1 MLVSRDS
8 ATNALE
14 NSVID
19 GVSGRVAFW
28 MLVSRDLATN
38 ALENSVIDGV
48 STFWMLVSRDLA
60 TNALENSVIDGVV
73 VSFSIPSTL
82 TYIYSHHPMQFESCV

>member
-28 MLVSRDLATN
+28 MWRSSYKCTGKQCWVLLVEWHSGWVSRDLATN

-48 STFWMLVSRDLA
+48 SK
-60 TNALENSVIDGVV
+60 
-73 VSFSIPSTL
+73 
-82 TYIYSHHPMQFESCV
+82 YIYSHHPMHVGFEGLQLTEWATQCN